1 MRKRQLMQ
9 IDLTPMIDCVFIL
22 LIFFVATAT
31 MQEKKSTLKIDL
43 PDTNSEIA
51 PPDQKNHALE
61 ISETELALDSKK
73 IDRTGLGSL
82 LQALPTE
89 SVLSIYID
97 KNCRYELIAPILKEI
112 QTAGTVQIDLVV
124 EAK

>member
-82 LQALPTE
+82 LKALPAE

-97 KNCRYELIAPILKEI
+97 KNCRYEQIAPILKEI